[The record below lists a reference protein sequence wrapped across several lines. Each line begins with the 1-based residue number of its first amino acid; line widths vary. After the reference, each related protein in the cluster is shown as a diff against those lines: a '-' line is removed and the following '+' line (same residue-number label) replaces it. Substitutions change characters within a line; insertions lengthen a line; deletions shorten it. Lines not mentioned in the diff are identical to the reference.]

1 MQRRTVLKGISVAA
15 AGSGSVLA
23 FVESLAA
30 GDVAA
35 AAETAPTGSVA
46 ATISAIAQKRPP
58 ETVRGEMRYRKLG
71 RTGEEVS
78 LIGVGG
84 YHIGNFKD
92 ESDSTKLI
100 RTAIDR
106 GVNFMDNCWDY
117 HDGDS
122 ERRMGNALKD
132 GYRDKVFLMTKIDGR
147 TKKAAAQQLDESLQ
161 RLQTDHI
168 DLLQFHENIRLE
180 DPDRFFAD
188 GGTRDAFDEAKKA
201 GKIRFIGFTGHK
213 DPLVHL
219 RMLEVAQEHDF
230 HFDTAQMPINVMD
243 AHFRSFVQHV
253 VPELMEQEIAL
264 LGMKPLAGGAILRSN
279 TVNATE
285 CLHYAMAMPTSVVI
299 TGMDSMKLLDQALD
313 AVKTFQP
320 LDAGALQTLLARTDD
335 AAQHGRFEGFKTTS
349 GFDGTARNPAW
360 LG

>member
-1 MQRRTVLKGISVAA
+1 MERRTVLKGISVAA
-15 AGSGSVLA
+15 AGSGPLLG
-23 FVESLAA
+23 FIETLAA
-30 GDVAA
+30 AEVTSPEPTSTESVAA
-35 AAETAPTGSVA
+35 AVFKVS
-46 ATISAIAQKRPP
+46 QMRPP
-58 ETVRGEMRYRKLG
+58 ETVRGDMRYRKLG

-84 YHIGNFKD
+84 YHIGSIKD
-92 ESDSTKLI
+92 ENDSTKLI

-106 GVNFMDNCWDY
+106 GINFMDNCWDY

-122 ERRMGNALKD
+122 ERRMGTALKD
-132 GYRDKVFLMTKIDGR
+132 GYREKVFLMTKFDGR
-147 TKKAAAQQLDESLQ
+147 TKKAAAEQLDESLQ

-188 GGTRDAFDEAKKA
+188 GGAREALEEAKKA
-201 GKIRFIGFTGHK
+201 GKIRYIGFTGHK

-219 RMLEVAQEHDF
+219 RMLEVAKEHDF

-243 AHFRSFVQHV
+243 AHFRSFLQHV
-253 VPELMEQEIAL
+253 VPELVQQEVAL
-264 LGMKPLAGGAILRSN
+264 LAMKTLAGGNILSSN
-279 TVNATE
+279 TVSATE
-285 CLHYAMAMPTSVVI
+285 CLHYAMSMPASVVI
-299 TGMDSMKLLDQALD
+299 TGMDSMKLLDQAID

-320 LDAGALQTLLARTDD
+320 LDTAALQTLLARTAD
-335 AAQHGRFEGFKTTS
+335 AAKHGSYERFKIDNPY
-349 GFDGTARNPAW
+349 DGTAHNPQW

>member
-1 MQRRTVLKGISVAA
+1 MQRRTVLKGISMAA
-15 AGSGSVLA
+15 AGSGPLLG
-23 FVESLAA
+23 FFESLTAA
-30 GDVAA
+30 EAA
-35 AAETAPTGSVA
+35 AAEVAFTESTASAVA
-46 ATISAIAQKRPP
+46 AIAQHRPP
-58 ETVRGEMRYRKLG
+58 ETTRGDMRYRKLG

-84 YHIGNFKD
+84 YHIGSVKD
-92 ESDSTKLI
+92 ESEATKII

-132 GYRDKVFLMTKIDGR
+132 GYREKVFLMTKFDGR
-147 TKKAAAQQLDESLQ
+147 TKKAAAQQLDESLK
-161 RLQTDHI
+161 RLQTDRV

-188 GGTRDAFDEAKKA
+188 GGAREALEAAKQA
-201 GKIRFIGFTGHK
+201 GKIRYIGFTGHK
-213 DPLVHL
+213 DPAVHL

-243 AHFRSFVQHV
+243 AHFRSFLLQV
-253 VPELMEQEIAL
+253 VPQLMAQEIAL
-264 LGMKPLAGGAILRSN
+264 LGMKPIASGEIMQTG
-279 TVNATE
+279 TVSATE
-285 CLHYAMAMPTSVVI
+285 CLHYAMSMPTSVVI
-299 TGMDSMKLLDQALD
+299 TGIDSMKILDQALD
-313 AVKTFQP
+313 AVKTFKP
-320 LDAGALQTLLARTDD
+320 LDEAALQALLARTADV
-335 AAQHGRFEGFKTTS
+335 AKHGRYERFKTDNP
-349 GFDGTARNPAW
+349 FDSTAKNPQW